1 MFDAV
6 AQVIAQTGVLGGKR
20 KRVIDST
27 VLDDAV
33 ATQDTVTQLT
43 AAIRKVARVVPGADR
58 GDRRGVHAGLLAAG
72 QAGDRLG
79 RPAGEDR
86 AWSVTW

>member
-1 MFDAV
+1 MLAG
-6 AQVIAQTGVLGGKR
+6 QR

-43 AAIRKVARVVPGADR
+43 AAIRKVARVVPGA
-58 GDRRGVHAGLLAAG
+58 GEVIGGGVQAGLL
-72 QAGDRLG
+72 
-79 RPAGEDR
+79 PAG
-86 AWSVTW
+86 